1 MNLFSLLT
9 EDMKVVLRS
18 HIDHQSVILEH
29 FEHWGFWCIAIQER
43 IAHWLSNFEC
53 IQLNYSTLALF
64 IIVFAFKEAQTSFAD
79 K

>member
-43 IAHWLSNFEC
+43 IAH
-53 IQLNYSTLALF
+53 
-64 IIVFAFKEAQTSFAD
+64 
-79 K
+79 